1 MKINWGTY
9 IIIAFVVFIS
19 FIIYIVSGSMNTK
32 IDLVTKDYY
41 KKELNYQEDINRQ
54 KNASNLSSSIK
65 FEIISDQFII
75 QLPEELATNECTASI
90 YFYRPSDKVLDK
102 HFEHTTQNGLITVN
116 NSFLTKGKW
125 RLIVN
130 VNTEDTNYQFIEE
143 LYL

>member
-1 MKINWGTY
+1 
-9 IIIAFVVFIS
+9 
-19 FIIYIVSGSMNTK
+19 MNTK

-90 YFYRPSDKVLDK
+90 YFYRPSDKAFDK
-102 HFEHTTQNGLITVN
+102 HFEHITQNGLITVN

-130 VNTEDTNYQFIEE
+130 VNTEDTDYQFIEE